1 MGIQGLLPF
10 LKDASTQVNVKML
23 AGYTVAVD
31 AYCWIYRGAFA
42 CAMDLAR
49 GEKSDMYVRFVLKY
63 VNMLL
68 SHGIKPVMVFD
79 GCNLPS
85 KQGVE
90 DSRRERKHLYL
101 QKGKQFLR
109 DGNAAQARECFQ
121 KCINVTPTMAH
132 EVMEACR
139 AVGVDCIVAPYEA
152 DAQLA
157 YLNKCG
163 IAQAVITEDSDL
175 LAFGCDRVI
184 FKLDLNGNGVMIEK
198 HRLSQCLKIKAQNF
212 TFDKFRYMCILC
224 GCDYLPSLHGIGPA
238 KAAKLL
244 SLTNQSDMTKVL
256 RKIGSYLKSSIVA
269 PTEYIDG
276 FVKADNTFLY
286 QLAFDPVKK
295 ELLPLHEYPPG
306 VTATDMPYAGEYKPR
321 KLALGMAL
329 GNIDIHTGKTV
340 GDFDPLTYKP
350 PPSSTWQGPKNVT
363 ASTPRHKLSMWH
375 PDYKMGPKFGT
386 LNLKEVKTA
395 FTKGKEVTVKA
406 PTFLK
411 KPETKPVESTDV
423 YTDSELAAMYGSPP
437 NSTKR
442 EEKKTC
448 VAEKGGNSKLRK
460 RLAIIKPSSS
470 MDSSSGSIVVSR
482 HFKNSY
488 EQAVKDL
495 QSKKNSAENTIEKQ
509 DTFLDMIDNDSS
521 SEDPSKSVDVDIF
534 NEEKEE
540 DSGLGPTMP
549 SWRTKLQTFKRQGSQ
564 SDNSAKAE
572 KRKRVLSEDDE
583 EKETGGLEDEPII
596 DTSEAS
602 MDSNLVN
609 TLTKPSEEKQL
620 LREVTHKETPKNP
633 FKVAAHKQGSAF
645 SWAKSSEKQI
655 TLKSSV
661 SSLGMF
667 KYSALSQAKRKKTSQ
682 EEVNSTTSSQE
693 EVNNTTSSQE
703 EVNNATSSQEEVN
716 STTSSQEEV
725 NNTTRSQESVAG
737 LSEEESPVGSLKP
750 LKVKRSISSFDNFS
764 VYSMDNFTPTDSQNS
779 GLTSFS
785 QGSQYFTASEGNDSQ
800 VSTTEMSQTSE
811 DTRKEEVAEIKVE
824 SQQPVCSQDTSMEN
838 GGKSAENAFQTLIR
852 KKESARSR
860 DVSEQVSSYFEKS
873 ALPSLSQTAPEQR
886 AVVQDMGRRA
896 MEDGVSTPRMTKP
909 SRGKTRQVGLSRRSC
924 PSQTKRKANNENC
937 STQPKISNFLHRF
950 NFEKGSSQKKK
961 EEPIRKPM
969 SPSKAN
975 VVIDCTPET
984 EPSIA
989 VSLNGAKVKRNIF
1002 DE

>member
-23 AGYTVAVD
+23 AGYTVAID

-295 ELLPLHEYPPG
+295 ELVPLHEYPPG
-306 VTATDMPYAGEYKPR
+306 VSATDMPYAGEYKPR

-329 GNIDIHTGKTV
+329 GNIDIHTGNTV
-340 GDFDPLTYKP
+340 GDFNPLTYKP

-363 ASTPRHKLSMWH
+363 ASTPRHKLCMWH

-411 KPETKPVESTDV
+411 KPEAKPVESTDV
-423 YTDSELAAMYGSPP
+423 CTDSELAAMYGSPP
-437 NSTKR
+437 NSAKR

-448 VAEKGGNSKLRK
+448 GAEKGGNSKLRK

-495 QSKKNSAENTIEKQ
+495 QSKKNSVENTVEKQ

-521 SEDPSKSVDVDIF
+521 SEDPSKSVDVDILR
-534 NEEKEE
+534 EEKEE
-540 DSGLGPTMP
+540 DSSLGPTVP
-549 SWRTKLQTFKRQGSQ
+549 SWRTKLQSFQRQGSQ

-572 KRKRVLSEDDE
+572 KRKRVLSENDE
-583 EKETGGLEDEPII
+583 EKETGGPEDEPNI

-602 MDSNLVN
+602 IDSNLVN
-609 TLTKPSEEKQL
+609 TLTKSSEEKHL
-620 LREVTHKETPKNP
+620 LREVTQKETPKNP

-661 SSLGMF
+661 SSLGKF

-682 EEVNSTTSSQE
+682 DEVKIITSSQEEVYSTTSSQEEVNDTTSSQE
-693 EVNNTTSSQE
+693 EVNNTT
-703 EVNNATSSQEEVN
+703 N
-716 STTSSQEEV
+716 SQEEV
-725 NNTTRSQESVAG
+725 NNTTSSQESVAG

-750 LKVKRSISSFDNFS
+750 LKVERSISSFDNCS

-779 GLTSFS
+779 GLISFS
-785 QGSQYFTASEGNDSQ
+785 QGSQYFTASEGNNSQ

-811 DTRKEEVAEIKVE
+811 DASKEEVAEIKVE
-824 SQQPVCSQDTSMEN
+824 PRQPNSGKSVEN
-838 GGKSAENAFQTLIR
+838 GVNGEENPIQTLIR
-852 KKESARSR
+852 KKESVRSR

-896 MEDGVSTPRMTKP
+896 MKDGVSTPRMTKP

-924 PSQTKRKANNENC
+924 PSQTKRKANNENS

>member
-49 GEKSDMYVRFVLKY
+49 GDKSDMYVKFVLKY

-68 SHGIKPVMVFD
+68 SHGIKPVIVFD

-90 DSRRERKHLYL
+90 DSRRERKQLYL

-109 DGNAAQARECFQ
+109 DGNTAQARECFQ
-121 KCINVTPTMAH
+121 KCINVTPQMAH

-139 AVGVDCIVAPYEA
+139 ALGVDCIVAPYEA

-184 FKLDLNGNGVMIEK
+184 FKLDLNGNGTMIEK

-269 PTEYIDG
+269 PTEYIEG

-286 QLAFDPVKK
+286 QLAFDPMKK
-295 ELLPLHEYPPG
+295 ELVPLHEYPPG
-306 VTATDMPYAGEYKPR
+306 VISTDMPYAGEYKPG

-329 GNIDIHTGKTV
+329 GNIDIHTGDTV
-340 GDFDPLTYKP
+340 RDFNPLTYKP
-350 PPSSTWQGPKNVT
+350 PPSSTWHGPKNVT

-375 PDYKMGPKFGT
+375 PDYKTGPKFGT

-395 FTKGKEVTVKA
+395 FTKGKEVTVQA
-406 PTFLK
+406 PAFLK
-411 KPETKPVESTDV
+411 KPEAKPLEPTDV
-423 YTDSELAAMYGSPP
+423 CTDSELAALYGSPP
-437 NSTKR
+437 NSAKR
-442 EEKKTC
+442 EAKKTS
-448 VAEKGGNSKLRK
+448 VSEKGGSSNLRK
-460 RLAIIKPSSS
+460 RLAIIRPGSSA
-470 MDSSSGSIVVSR
+470 DSASGSIVVSR

-495 QSKKNSAENTIEKQ
+495 KSKNNPTDNSEQKK
-509 DTFLDMIDNDSS
+509 DTFLDMIDNDCS
-521 SEDPSKSVDVDIF
+521 SEEPSRSVDVDTI
-534 NEEKEE
+534 NDEKEE
-540 DSGLGPTMP
+540 DLSLEPTEP
-549 SWRTKLQTFKRQGSQ
+549 SWRKELQSFQRQGKIGNQ
-564 SDNSAKAE
+564 NDNSAKTE
-572 KRKRVLSEDDE
+572 KRKRVLSEEDGE
-583 EKETGGLEDEPII
+583 EETSSPENEPNVN
-596 DTSEAS
+596 TPEAS
-602 MDSNLVN
+602 IDSSLVN
-609 TLTKPSEEKQL
+609 ALPKLSEEL
-620 LREVTHKETPKNP
+620 FSEIPHKETPKNP
-633 FKVAAHKQGSAF
+633 FKVATPKQGSAF
-645 SWAKSSEKQI
+645 SWARSAEKQI

-661 SSLGMF
+661 SSLGRF
-667 KYSALSQAKRKKTSQ
+667 KYSTLSQAKRKKTSQ
-682 EEVNSTTSSQE
+682 EEVN
-693 EVNNTTSSQE
+693 NTTSSQE
-703 EVNNATSSQEEVN
+703 EVDSTKTSQEAVDMTGSSQEEVKN
-716 STTSSQEEV
+716 STSSQE
-725 NNTTRSQESVAG
+725 SVG
-737 LSEEESPVGSLKP
+737 ELPEEESLSKSPVGNSSLK
-750 LKVKRSISSFDNFS
+750 LSHVKQSISSFDNCS
-764 VYSMDNFTPTDSQNS
+764 VYSMDSFTPTDSQNS
-779 GLTSFS
+779 GSASFS
-785 QGSQYFTASEGNDSQ
+785 QGSQYFTASEGNSTQ
-800 VSTTEMSQTSE
+800 VSTTEMSQTSG
-811 DTRKEEVAEIKVE
+811 DTTKEEVTEIKEE
-824 SQQPVCSQDTSMEN
+824 SQQPVCSQSLEDKRYSEEN
-838 GGKSAENAFQTLIR
+838 NIKTLMR
-852 KKESARSR
+852 EKESARSH
-860 DVSEQVSSYFEKS
+860 DALEQVSSYFEKS
-873 ALPSLSQTAPEQR
+873 ALPSLSQTALDQR

-896 MEDGVSTPRMTKP
+896 MEDGMGTPRMGKP
-909 SRGKTRQVGLSRRSC
+909 SRGKVRQVGLSRRSC
-924 PSQTKRKANNENC
+924 PSQTKRKRNNENS
-937 STQPKISNFLHRF
+937 STQPKISNFLQQF
-950 NFEKGSSQKKK
+950 SLKKDPSQKKK

-1002 DE
+1002 DNE

>member
-10 LKDASTQVNVKML
+10 LKDASTQVNVKMF

-68 SHGIKPVMVFD
+68 SHGVRPVLVFD

-90 DSRRERKHLYL
+90 DSRRERKQLYL

-109 DGNAAQARECFQ
+109 DGNSAQARECFQ
-121 KCINVTPTMAH
+121 KCINVTPQMAH

-184 FKLDLNGNGVMIEK
+184 FKLDLNGNGMMIEK

-269 PTEYIDG
+269 PAEYIEG

-295 ELLPLHEYPPG
+295 EVVPLHEYPPG
-306 VTATDMPYAGEYKPR
+306 ITATDMPYAGEYKPL

-329 GNIDIHTGKTV
+329 GNIDIHTGDTV
-340 GDFDPLTYKP
+340 GDFNPLTYNP
-350 PPSSTWQGPKNVT
+350 PPSATWQGPKNVT

-375 PDYKMGPKFGT
+375 PDYTTGPKFGT
-386 LNLKEVKTA
+386 LDLKEVKTA
-395 FTKGKEVTVKA
+395 FTKGKEVTVQA

-411 KPETKPVESTDV
+411 KPEAKPVESTDV
-423 YTDSELAAMYGSPP
+423 CTDSELAAMYGSPP

-442 EEKKTC
+442 ERKTC
-448 VAEKGGNSKLRK
+448 VPDKSGNSKLRK
-460 RLAIIKPSSS
+460 RLAVIRPGSSA
-470 MDSSSGSIVVSR
+470 DSTSGSIVVSR
-482 HFKNSY
+482 HFPNSFQ
-488 EQAVKDL
+488 QAVKDL
-495 QSKKNSAENTIEKQ
+495 QSKRNNSEDKQ
-509 DTFLDMIDNDSS
+509 DTFLDVIDKDCS
-521 SEDPSKSVDVDIF
+521 SEDPSKLVDDIF
-534 NEEKEE
+534 SEEKEE
-540 DSGLGPTMP
+540 DTSLEGKTP
-549 SWRTKLQTFKRQGSQ
+549 SWKGKLQNFQRQGKMGSH
-564 SDNSAKAE
+564 SDSSPKAE
-572 KRKRVLSEDDE
+572 KRKRDLSEDEE
-583 EKETGGLEDEPII
+583 EKETSSPENEPNLG
-596 DTSEAS
+596 TSEPSVDSSLVHTLSKRNAS
-602 MDSNLVN
+602 LSQVPQ
-609 TLTKPSEEKQL
+609 KG
-620 LREVTHKETPKNP
+620 TPKNP
-633 FKVAAHKQGSAF
+633 FRVATPKQGSAF
-645 SWAKSSEKQI
+645 SWGRSSEKHI
-655 TLKSSV
+655 SLKTSV
-661 SSLGMF
+661 SSLGRF
-667 KYSALSQAKRKKTSQ
+667 KYASVSEAKRKKTSQ
-682 EEVNSTTSSQE
+682 EEVNKMTSSQE
-693 EVNNTTSSQE
+693 EVNKTTSSQE
-703 EVNNATSSQEEVN
+703 SN
-716 STTSSQEEV
+716 SGST
-725 NNTTRSQESVAG
+725 
-737 LSEEESPVGSLKP
+737 EEESLSKSPVDNSSLKP
-750 LKVKRSISSFDNFS
+750 LPVEASFSGFDNCS

-779 GLTSFS
+779 GTTSFS
-785 QGSQYFTASEGNDSQ
+785 QGSQYFTASEGNNSQ

-811 DTRKEEVAEIKVE
+811 DASKEDIAQIKVE
-824 SQQPVCSQDTSMEN
+824 PQQAVSSQQGEGSRE
-838 GGKSAENAFQTLIR
+838 GKAIESLTREKQT
-852 KKESARSR
+852 ARSHN
-860 DVSEQVSSYFEKS
+860 VSEQVSSYFEKTP
-873 ALPSLSQTAPEQR
+873 LPSMVHTAPEQR

-896 MEDGVSTPRMTKP
+896 MEDGVSTPRVVKP
-909 SRGKTRQVGLSRRSC
+909 SRGKSRQVGLSRRSC
-924 PSQTKRKANNENC
+924 PSQTKRKTNNENS
-937 STQPKISNFLHRF
+937 STQPKISNFLQTF
-950 NFEKGSSQKKK
+950 SFKKGSSQKNK
-961 EEPIRKPM
+961 EEPVRKPM
-969 SPSKAN
+969 SPSKSN
-975 VVIDCTPET
+975 VVIECTPET
-984 EPSIA
+984 EPGIA
-989 VSLNGAKVKRNIF
+989 ASLNGTKVKRNIF
-1002 DE
+1002 DG